1 MWVSTPGW
9 ASQRPPG
16 FIEWAVPSLRAPQ
29 PLAPSAANAGWRRGL
44 WLLPF
49 LTSVGF
55 ALLVVAWAH
64 GIDADERD
72 AFHRTLEADVASVEA
87 QLLARQDAER
97 ARLRDIA
104 TRLPA
109 QAAASDASLA
119 AVAGVSAGM
128 QRLWNRLVW
137 LDGDQQVVAR
147 AERRGGP
154 EADARPGL
162 LIHARGQAQH
172 LRVELPGGGTAG
184 AGWLLARYELSDLLG
199 STDWVW
205 LNRRYEVE
213 FLSELREVIATTAG
227 RNGVPA
233 TWAFERKLAGASD
246 VSVVLRP
253 FQVPL
258 AWWQRTQT
266 LALLAGL
273 LVLGAAGSWLLRGQ
287 MQRVQRAVVSARH
300 EAAWRQSMEDSAL
313 VGLRARDLEG
323 RILYVNRTLC
333 EMVGYTREELVGLV
347 PPLPFWPADAIDAM
361 MARNLDTLAGG
372 APASG
377 YETRWIHRNGGTL
390 DVMIFESRLFNTEGQ
405 HVGWMGSIVDISVRK
420 QLEERERRHVEQ
432 IAQHARL
439 NDLGLLASELA
450 HELNQPLTAVMG
462 YSAGLLKW
470 VRTHVGGETAV
481 VEAAVQ
487 VQEQARRAGDIVN
500 WIRRQTQRKEP
511 QRKPED
517 LGAVVQAVCQL
528 RAAGMQRQGVSVAC
542 EATPGG
548 PVIPMERVGIE
559 QVLTNLL
566 RNAADALSGQGGPR
580 RVVVRAGVEAAQAWV
595 EVADNGPGV
604 QGMTLDAL
612 CAPFYTTKDPG
623 TSMGLGLGIC
633 REIVEVHGGAL
644 SLGAAPEGGALFRFT
659 LPLQPSPAGDG
670 PATVEKEAR

>member
-1 MWVSTPGW
+1 M
-9 ASQRPPG
+9 A
-16 FIEWAVPSLRAPQ
+16 FLRAPL
-29 PLAPSAANAGWRRGL
+29 PLEPSAANAGWRRAL
-44 WLLPF
+44 WLLPL
-49 LTSVGF
+49 LTAAGF

-64 GIDADERD
+64 GIDADERE
-72 AFHRTLEADVASVEA
+72 AFRRTLEADVASVEA

-97 ARLRDIA
+97 ARLREISD
-104 TRLPA
+104 RLAGPG
-109 QAAASDASLA
+109 AASDAALA
-119 AVAGVSAGM
+119 AVPGVAAGL
-128 QRLWNRLVW
+128 QRLWNRVVW
-137 LDGDQQVVAR
+137 LDADQQVLAR

-154 EADARPGL
+154 DGAARPDL
-162 LIHARGQAQH
+162 LIRTRGQAQH
-172 LRVELPGGGTAG
+172 LRVEVPGAG
-184 AGWLLARYELSDLLG
+184 AAGSGWLLARYELSDLLG

-227 RNGVPA
+227 RHGVPSQV
-233 TWAFERKLAGASD
+233 AFERRLAGTGD

-258 AWWQRTQT
+258 PWWQRTQT
-266 LALLAGL
+266 VLLLAGL

-377 YETRWIHRNGGTL
+377 YETRWIHRDGGPL
-390 DVMIFESRLFNTEGQ
+390 DVMIFESRLFNSEGE
-405 HVGWMGSIVDISVRK
+405 HVGWMGSIVDISARK

-432 IAQHARL
+432 VAQHARL

-470 VRTHVGGETAV
+470 VRTHAGGESAV
-481 VEAAVQ
+481 VEAAMQ
-487 VQEQARRAGDIVN
+487 VQEQARRAGDIVH
-500 WIRRQTQRKEP
+500 WIRRQTQRKDP
-511 QRKPED
+511 QRRPED
-517 LGAVVQAVCQL
+517 LNAVVRAVCDL
-528 RAAGMQRQGVSVAC
+528 RAAAIRRQGVALTC
-542 EATPGG
+542 ELAPGLP
-548 PVIPMERVGIE
+548 PVSMERVGIE

-566 RNAADALSGQGGPR
+566 RNAADALAGQPGPR
-580 RVVVRAGVEAAQAWV
+580 QVAVRTGAGDVAGGEGGEGGEGGAAWV

-604 QGMTLDAL
+604 QGLSLEAL
-612 CAPFYTTKDPG
+612 CAPFYTTKDKS
-623 TSMGLGLGIC
+623 TSLGLGLGIC
-633 REIVEVHGGAL
+633 REIVEAHGGAL
-644 SLGAAPEGGALFRFT
+644 SLAAAPEGGALFRFT
-659 LPLQPSPAGDG
+659 LPAAPSAPSAPAAAAPP
-670 PATVEKEAR
+670 PAS